1 MKKDRNEVPQ
11 PSTLDKR
18 QNTDL
23 RNIGQINNQNELP
36 KMVSEIRF
44 EDDSTGYDLFP
55 FGLCFQR

>member
-36 KMVSEIRF
+36 KMVNEIRF
-44 EDDSTGYDLFP
+44 EDDSAGDDLFP
-55 FGLCFQR
+55 FGLYFQR

>member
-36 KMVSEIRF
+36 KMVNEIRF
-44 EDDSTGYDLFP
+44 EDDSTGDDLFP
-55 FGLCFQR
+55 FGLYFQR